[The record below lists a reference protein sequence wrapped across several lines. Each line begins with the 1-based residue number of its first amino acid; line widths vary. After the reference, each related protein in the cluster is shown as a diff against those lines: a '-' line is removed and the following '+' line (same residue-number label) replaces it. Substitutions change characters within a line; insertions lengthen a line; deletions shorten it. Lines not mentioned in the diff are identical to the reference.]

1 MIQISN
7 KISLVFGEGKEDLA
21 VMQKVASAAQI
32 SGLEYKEYRG
42 KDKLK
47 SFLKVERKAP
57 DYTSGRIQRILIT
70 RDADENWQA
79 AWDAARNAVQSI
91 FEVEVSAPGQWQ
103 QIENGPQI
111 AVWIAPG
118 SNQEGMIETLCL
130 EAAKNSDADTF
141 DCLET
146 YTDCLQ
152 SKHGIEL
159 HEKERFEIWTIAA
172 QGPAMGRKRL
182 PFAEAITRKQLPI
195 DWSNSAFTEIKDLL
209 NATSA

>member
-1 MIQISN
+1 MNQNSN
-7 KISLVFGEGKEDLA
+7 KISFVFGEGKEDLA
-21 VMQKVASAAQI
+21 VMRKIATAARI
-32 SGLEYKEYRG
+32 SGLEYEEYGG
-42 KDKLK
+42 KDKLQK
-47 SFLKVERKAP
+47 FLRMKQNTP

-70 RDADENWQA
+70 RDADEDWQA
-79 AWDAARNAVQSI
+79 AWDAANNAVQSI
-91 FEVEVSAPGQWQ
+91 FGVEVSTPGQWQ

-111 AVWIAPG
+111 AIWIAPG
-118 SNQEGMIETLCL
+118 SNKQGMIETLCL
-130 EAAKNSDADTF
+130 EAAKNSNADTF

-146 YTDCLQ
+146 YTECLQ

-182 PFAEAITRKQLPI
+182 PFAEATTRLPI
-195 DWSNSAFTEIKDLL
+195 DWTNTAFTEIKDLL